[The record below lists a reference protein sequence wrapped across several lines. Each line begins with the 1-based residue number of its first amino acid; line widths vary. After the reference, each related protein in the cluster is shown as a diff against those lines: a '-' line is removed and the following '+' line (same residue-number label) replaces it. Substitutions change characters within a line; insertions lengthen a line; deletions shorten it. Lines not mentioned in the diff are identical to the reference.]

1 MQDLSCVFF
10 IFTDNF
16 NKIKWEVCMKKIL
29 KELKL
34 IINKELYQKG
44 KITFEEFKL
53 ANERVLKEQENEY
66 CKN

>member
-1 MQDLSCVFF
+1 MNE
-10 IFTDNF
+10 I
-16 NKIKWEVCMKKIL
+16 I

-44 KITFEEFKL
+44 KITFKEFKL
-53 ANERVLKEQENEY
+53 VNEKIMKEKENEY

>member
-1 MQDLSCVFF
+1 MQDLSCIFF

-16 NKIKWEVCMKKIL
+16 NKIKWEVYMEKIL

-53 ANERVLKEQENEY
+53 ANEKIIKEQENEY

>member
-1 MQDLSCVFF
+1 MKDLSCIFF
-10 IFTDNF
+10 IFTSIF
-16 NKIKWEVCMKKIL
+16 NKIIWEVYMEKIL

-44 KITFEEFKL
+44 KISFEAFKL
-53 ANERVLKEQENEY
+53 ANEKIMKEQENEY

>member
-1 MQDLSCVFF
+1 MNE
-10 IFTDNF
+10 I
-16 NKIKWEVCMKKIL
+16 I

-53 ANERVLKEQENEY
+53 VNEKIMKEQ
-66 CKN
+66 

>member
-1 MQDLSCVFF
+1 MQDLSCIFF
-10 IFTDNF
+10 IFTSIF
-16 NKIKWEVCMKKIL
+16 NKIIWEVYMKKIL

-44 KITFEEFKL
+44 KISFESFKL
-53 ANERVLKEQENEY
+53 ANEKIMKEQENEY

>member
-1 MQDLSCVFF
+1 MQDLSCIFF
-10 IFTDNF
+10 IFTSIF
-16 NKIKWEVCMKKIL
+16 NKIIWEVYMKKIL

-53 ANERVLKEQENEY
+53 ANERIMKEQENEY
-66 CKN
+66 FKN

>member
-1 MQDLSCVFF
+1 MQDLSCIFF
-10 IFTDNF
+10 IFTSIF
-16 NKIKWEVCMKKIL
+16 NKIIWEVSMKKIL

-53 ANERVLKEQENEY
+53 ANERIMKEQENEY
-66 CKN
+66 FKN